1 MQALSQA
8 SAGLAQKMYEEQA
21 QEAGP
26 DMGGADASGASDAGP
41 DDAVD
46 AEFEEVKDEDKK

>member
-26 DMGGADASGASDAGP
+26 DMGGADGSGATDAGP